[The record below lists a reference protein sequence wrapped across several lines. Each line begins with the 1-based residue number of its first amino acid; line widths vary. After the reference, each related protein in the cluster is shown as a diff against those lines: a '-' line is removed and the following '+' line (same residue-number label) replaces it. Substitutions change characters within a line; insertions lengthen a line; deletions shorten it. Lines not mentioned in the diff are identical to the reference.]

1 MSPLRGLLLGAFA
14 VCAIVA
20 FSAGAAS
27 ADTPDCGS
35 NTLTTA
41 GGTWQCTFADNFD
54 GTSLDPSK
62 WIAQRSDLSGY
73 LSGPDAC
80 FVDSPNNI
88 SVSGGTLK
96 LTARK
101 EPAPFNCGGPGG
113 FTTQWTS
120 GMVTTWGGRFNQAYG
135 RFEVRAKAPPAQVKG
150 LQNSFWLWPVDDQ
163 KYGSWPGSGEIDIA
177 ETYSQYPDLA
187 VPYVHYYP
195 AAPDPNVTNTT
206 CQISNYAA
214 FHTYAVEWTTSTLKF
229 IYDGQTCLVDSW
241 NPASLTKPAP
251 FDQPFFIALTQ
262 ALGIGTNQFD
272 PATTPL
278 PATTEIDYVHA
289 WQQTGAGT
297 PDPPPPTPTPTPA
310 PTPGA
315 GSGVPELHLGD
326 GAPRRSKRARVAS
339 AKRPRATG
347 RRGAGRRR

>member
-1 MSPLRGLLLGAFA
+1 MSLLRGLLLSALA
-14 VCAIVA
+14 SCAIVA

-54 GTSLDPSK
+54 GSSLDPSK
-62 WIAQRSDLSGY
+62 WIAQRTDLSGY
-73 LSGPDAC
+73 VSGPDAC

-88 SVSGGTLK
+88 SVSDGTLK

-101 EPAPFNCGGPGG
+101 EPAPFTCGGPGG
-113 FTTQWTS
+113 ITTQWTS

-135 RFEVRAKAPPAQVKG
+135 RFEVRAKAPAAEVKG

-262 ALGIGTNQFD
+262 ALGVGTNAFD

-278 PATTEIDYVHA
+278 PATTEVDYVRA
-289 WQQTGAGT
+289 WQRTGEGT
-297 PDPPPPTPTPTPA
+297 TTPPPPQDPGPSVAGPEQQVGTGQGLLSGSA
-310 PTPGA
+310 PSA
-315 GSGVPELHLGD
+315 R
-326 GAPRRSKRARVAS
+326 AKRAR
-339 AKRPRATG
+339 AKA
-347 RRGAGRRR
+347 RRRSARHR